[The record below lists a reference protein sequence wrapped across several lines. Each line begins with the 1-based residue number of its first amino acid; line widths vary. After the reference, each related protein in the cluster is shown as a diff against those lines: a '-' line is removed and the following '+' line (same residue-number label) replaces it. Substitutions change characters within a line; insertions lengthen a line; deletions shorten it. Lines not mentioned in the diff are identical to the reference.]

1 MLPYKPSTMKHYKLY
16 ISIFTIS
23 VFAMSSCKKFLDLKP
38 IDSPTEDNFY
48 VDEKGLQG
56 GLTSAYD
63 ALQDNG
69 LYGNILLSLTEIRS
83 DNMEDNDQG
92 ASGGVRYQ
100 IESFAERPD
109 NTLVTESWLAH
120 FRAIYRA
127 NVILSRA
134 ADITMDSTRKTR

>member
-1 MLPYKPSTMKHYKLY
+1 MKNYKSY
-16 ISIFTIS
+16 ILFFTVPAIILT
-23 VFAMSSCKKFLDLKP
+23 ACKKFLDLKP
-38 IDSPTEDNFY
+38 IDSPTEENFY
-48 VDEKGLQG
+48 ADEKGLQG
-56 GLTSAYD
+56 GLTACYD

-120 FRAIYRA
+120 IRAIYRS

-134 ADITMDSTRKTR
+134 PEIAM

>member
-1 MLPYKPSTMKHYKLY
+1 MQNQK
-16 ISIFTIS
+16 ISILLL
-23 VFAMSSCKKFLDLKP
+23 AMVAITLTSCKKFLDLKP

-92 ASGGVRYQ
+92 ANGRYHQ
-100 IESFAERPD
+100 IVLF
-109 NTLVTESWLAH
+109 LVQVN
-120 FRAIYRA
+120 FCQ
-127 NVILSRA
+127 
-134 ADITMDSTRKTR
+134 